1 MNLKEN
7 LIYFVLLVATIPFAN
22 NSTVLIVIPKGGIIS
37 LECKLISKLDTLVW
51 NRNGHILASYS
62 DNSLRDY
69 NISVE
74 IDTDRSASYLS
85 KRSADLQD
93 AGNYSCIQHHQ
104 QQHMVASN
112 TTFQIFI
119 QGYPKLS
126 VNTSTTRAGET
137 ILASCCAD
145 VRPPYLEEVD
155 FTWSIGDVPLLGYFT
170 NFSNVMNFTVSR
182 HCGIA
187 TVRNITSYMDGT
199 KLRCLTDKAAGHF
212 ASVTL
217 NVEYQPVVKI
227 KSIAG
232 WQVVSGQHVD
242 IVCEVQSNPLA
253 EVYLQVKTDT
263 DWTTVEIQEQ
273 QRNNSE
279 DIYFM
284 IIISNTS
291 FGYYRCLAQNSHG
304 FSFSKKKLLSQDKRT
319 QYVTAVVIPCTALVL
334 LLLACLT
341 YKLRKSVQV
350 QIQHPLSIRF
360 TSDYIHRL
368 SSSLPSRQYLPRTA
382 KSSNTNRNLEDTRN
396 NTEQA
401 GACSSSVREETSTVR
416 LSSTKVSHCCKS
428 DEGYD
433 VVVQSVPVT
442 PNQYAYSHLE
452 RGFINKGEYELH
464 QQ

>member
-119 QGYPKLS
+119 Q
-126 VNTSTTRAGET
+126 
-137 ILASCCAD
+137 D
-145 VRPPYLEEVD
+145 
-155 FTWSIGDVPLLGYFT
+155 
-170 NFSNVMNFTVSR
+170 
-182 HCGIA
+182 
-187 TVRNITSYMDGT
+187 
-199 KLRCLTDKAAGHF
+199 
-212 ASVTL
+212 
-217 NVEYQPVVKI
+217 QPVVKI

-401 GACSSSVREETSTVR
+401 GACSSSVRAETSTVSLSSTKVSHCCKYDEGYDVVVQREETSTVR